1 MELLLKSL
9 NNEVKSMYHDT
20 VTLTSEYYS
29 EVASVLIIILMAIG
43 CSPPLY
49 GIGRDMIKSCHK
61 ERQKKRRI
69 KQLVIR
75 RLTSVDDN
83 SLNDNILN
91 DNILNDNSFND
102 NECIICLDK
111 YVKNDTLIEL
121 SCTHN
126 FHEACILPWIKD
138 NNSCP
143 HCRENII

>member
-61 ERQKKRRI
+61 ERQKERRI

-83 SLNDNILN
+83 FLN
-91 DNILNDNSFND
+91 DNILNDNSLNG
-102 NECIICLDK
+102 CIICLDK

-138 NNSCP
+138 NNTCP
-143 HCRENII
+143 HCRRIII